1 MSHVSKKGGL
11 SKQQRR
17 RLHLEQASRPP
28 VRPKHAGL
36 SPSLYTSLHN
46 IRRPTAQPLTILGRQ
61 RLLAKISHLEAR
73 IKDLEKSIEAA
84 TDLLEVF
91 CNEDDEWVRAQIIRM
106 TDSISSSL
114 ADARQRLIRL
124 KTEEETDSIQLS
136 LQVAYEIQQNEVR
149 SHDNWIGRLDQPR
162 QPQPQPQPRLI
173 QPRLRFPPSERNLN
187 LPTPIRPAEVPG
199 PSNRP
204 HVFHDLERSKM
215 QQREVENCLN
225 TAAVVTPVAADGA
238 TAVEKAVCKREIF
251 VESENEDDKAVKAEE
266 EEEEEDEVEPLE
278 HVTRC
283 VHHRLH
289 RCGAT
294 KDLADLKK
302 RLLKSCAKTCGKQ
315 KRPSLRKLTLYKP
328 LPQKLKVNLDGQ
340 FQLCE
345 HEGEVI
351 ELPTISLR
359 CSPRVEIAA
368 SERAA
373 AEEAMTELL
382 HNSTI
387 PIVNLE
393 DTDSDIIE
401 IVPNLNT
408 EQIHDLQDNDE
419 FLRHV
424 AGVGS
429 VGGGSPVGG
438 LVALEDFHDSGVLRP
453 AIPNPSGLTP
463 SLESPRPPRYYG
475 SCCCDFECE
484 CPLLPNLD

>member
-1 MSHVSKKGGL
+1 MSQISKKGGL

-17 RLHLEQASRPP
+17 RRHLEQSSRPP
-28 VRPKHAGL
+28 VRFTHAGL
-36 SPSLYTSLHN
+36 SPSLYTSLHD
-46 IRRPTAQPLTILGRQ
+46 IRRPTANPLTILGRQ
-61 RLLAKISHLEAR
+61 RLLAKISHLETR

-84 TDLLEVF
+84 RDLLDVF
-91 CNEDDEWVRAQIIRM
+91 CNPDDEWVRAQIIKM

-114 ADARQRLIRL
+114 ADARQRLVKL

-149 SHDNWIGRLDQPR
+149 SHDDWIGRLDRPR
-162 QPQPQPQPRLI
+162 QPQLQSRS
-173 QPRLRFPPSERNLN
+173 RVPPSERNLN
-187 LPTPIRPAEVPG
+187 LPTPIRLGEAPG

-204 HVFHDLERSKM
+204 HIFHDLERS
-215 QQREVENCLN
+215 REENRLN
-225 TAAVVTPVAADGA
+225 DAAVVTPVAADGA
-238 TAVEKAVCKREIF
+238 TAVEKAVCKREFF
-251 VESENEDDKAVKAEE
+251 VKAKTENEPEEDKKV
-266 EEEEEDEVEPLE
+266 EEDEDEIEPLE

-302 RLLKSCAKTCGKQ
+302 RLLKSCAKTCGQQ

-328 LPQKLKVNLDGQ
+328 LPQKLKANLDGQ
-340 FQLCE
+340 FQLCQNE
-345 HEGEVI
+345 QEEGVV

-359 CSPRVEIAA
+359 RSPRIEITA

-387 PIVNLE
+387 PILTLE
-393 DTDSDIIE
+393 DTSSDIIE
-401 IVPNLNT
+401 VVPQLNT

-424 AGVGS
+424 AGAGV
-429 VGGGSPVGG
+429 PVDVDHGRD
-438 LVALEDFHDSGVLRP
+438 LVALEDFRDTEVLQP
-453 AIPNPSGLTP
+453 AIPGPSGLTP
-463 SLESPRPPRYYG
+463 SLASPPPLRYYG
-475 SCCCDFECE
+475 SCFCDSECG
-484 CPLLPNLD
+484 CLSLPNLD

>member
-1 MSHVSKKGGL
+1 MSQISKKGGL
-11 SKQQRR
+11 TKQQRR
-17 RLHLEQASRPP
+17 RLHLEQVSRPP
-28 VRPKHAGL
+28 HRQQCAPIRFRHAGL
-36 SPSLYTSLHN
+36 SPSLYTNLHN
-46 IRRPTAQPLTILGRQ
+46 IRRPLGQPLTILGRQ
-61 RLLAKISHLEAR
+61 RLLAKIAHLESR
-73 IKDLEKSIEAA
+73 IKELEKSIEAA

-114 ADARQRLIRL
+114 ADARQRLIKF

-162 QPQPQPQPRLI
+162 QSQPHPHSRA
-173 QPRLRFPPSERNLN
+173 PPSERNLN
-187 LPTPIRPAEVPG
+187 LPTPIRPVEVPG

-204 HVFHDLERSKM
+204 HIFHDLERSKIN
-215 QQREVENCLN
+215 QRYVENCLN

-238 TAVEKAVCKREIF
+238 TAVEKAVCKREF
-251 VESENEDDKAVKAEE
+251 PESKKEPVEDVKATEA
-266 EEEEEDEVEPLE
+266 EEEDEEEVEAIE
-278 HVTRC
+278 QVTRC

-328 LPQKLKVNLDGQ
+328 LPQKLKANLDGQ

-345 HEGEVI
+345 EEGEVV

-359 CSPRVEIAA
+359 CSPRVEISAA
-368 SERAA
+368 ERAA

-393 DTDSDIIE
+393 DTSSDIIE
-401 IVPNLNT
+401 VVPKLNT
-408 EQIHDLQDNDE
+408 EQIHDLQENDE
-419 FLRHV
+419 FLRRV
-424 AGVGS
+424 DGFGS
-429 VGGGSPVGG
+429 VGGGGPVGG
-438 LVALEDFHDSGVLRP
+438 LVALADFHDFEVLRP
-453 AIPNPSGLTP
+453 AIPNPTGLTP

-475 SCCCDFECE
+475 SCFCDSECE
-484 CPLLPNLD
+484 CTLLPNLD